1 MRQGPEILRHGET
14 RLGSPWG
21 EWRVVHYAD
30 RGLHYRYL
38 ALIRGE
44 IPPEGEV
51 LLRLHRRCAAGEL
64 LRAGSCGCGER
75 LEAALAALAQAGAGV
90 LLYLDLPE
98 NPGMAA
104 AGGGC
109 PLSRPDPHLAEA
121 AAALLRDLGVKTVRL
136 LTDPEEPA
144 SPPLP
149 DLAVA
154 GRVPLVREAS
164 LFPGSTALHGRLADL
179 PGTARRFRHRQGRP
193 LVTLTYAQSLDGS
206 IAARPGHP
214 LAISGPA
221 SQTFTHAL
229 RAVHNAILV
238 GIGTVLADNPAL
250 TVRLVPGPHPRPVIM
265 DTRLRLPAYARLLRE
280 GRRQPVVA
288 TSDQASPERQQ
299 ELEDLGALV
308 LRLPVGP
315 NGGIHLPALLNRLAE
330 LGVTA
335 LMVEGGAQV
344 ITSFLNSRLVDQ
356 VVVTVAPILVGGVRV
371 LDGYLPA
378 AERRFPRLEGVSY
391 YQVGEDLVLWGSPCW
406 S

>member
-1 MRQGPEILRHGET
+1 MEEAAHVLRH
-14 RLGSPWG
+14 LGVSS
-21 EWRVVHYAD
+21 VH
-30 RGLHYRYL
+30 LLL
-38 ALIRGE
+38 A
-44 IPPEGEV
+44 PE
-51 LLRLHRRCAAGEL
+51 
-64 LRAGSCGCGER
+64 
-75 LEAALAALAQAGAGV
+75 EAANPPT
-90 LLYLDLPE
+90 LP
-98 NPGMAA
+98 GISITA
-104 AGGGC
+104 
-109 PLSRPDPHLAEA
+109 
-121 AAALLRDLGVKTVRL
+121 
-136 LTDPEEPA
+136 
-144 SPPLP
+144 
-149 DLAVA
+149 
-154 GRVPLVREAS
+154 RVPLLEEA
-164 LFPGSTALHGRLADL
+164 LPFPGDAALKARLAEL
-179 PGTARRFRHRQGRP
+179 PARARSFRRSHGRP

-229 RAVHNAILV
+229 RAVHDAILV

-288 TSDQASPERQQ
+288 TSEQAPPERQA
-299 ELEDLGALV
+299 ELEELGALV

-315 NGGIHLPALLNRLAE
+315 NSGIHLPALLARLAE

-378 AERRFPRLEGVSY
+378 AERRFPRLAGIAY
-391 YQVGEDLVLWGSPCW
+391 YQVGEDLVLWGAPSW